1 MKGYSKTSRYQPI
14 EKGIERIVAELTL
27 SEILTCVQNISI
39 NRYKLKINTTP
50 GRHDSASELEPMNGC
65 CGEPVELS
73 EEESG
78 EQAIL
83 ELT

>member
-1 MKGYSKTSRYQPI
+1 MCFNSFY
-14 EKGIERIVAELTL
+14 
-27 SEILTCVQNISI
+27 
-39 NRYKLKINTTP
+39 NRYKFKISTTP

-78 EQAIL
+78 EQAIF

>member
-1 MKGYSKTSRYQPI
+1 MCSKYFY
-14 EKGIERIVAELTL
+14 
-27 SEILTCVQNISI
+27 
-39 NRYKLKINTTP
+39 NRYKFKINTTP

-83 ELT
+83 ELTWYSLPVNNYQYKC